1 MVESTVTV
9 IMWTEAH
16 PSYVESQI
24 ETDRSPMVKRL
35 QLKQKREKER
45 WPRIRDGREGEKLN
59 VSVHL
64 KPFRKRVSP
73 LSRVFLSLLA
83 SMGYDQ
89 VIWCIV
95 SLCLSHSFPVCAY

>member
-16 PSYVESQI
+16 PSCIESQI

-59 VSVHL
+59 VISMHL
-64 KPFRKRVSP
+64 KPSRHIQEKSVTDRGKLYTRSLGHSP
-73 LSRVFLSLLA
+73 
-83 SMGYDQ
+83 
-89 VIWCIV
+89 
-95 SLCLSHSFPVCAY
+95 